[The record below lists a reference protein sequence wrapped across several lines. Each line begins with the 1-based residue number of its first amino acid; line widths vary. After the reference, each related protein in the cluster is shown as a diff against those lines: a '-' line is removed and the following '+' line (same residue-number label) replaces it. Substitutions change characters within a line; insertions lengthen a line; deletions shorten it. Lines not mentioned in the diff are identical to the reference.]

1 MFKHILD
8 WFNKPE
14 TQEAPSNQ
22 TERAIAALMVEVA
35 LADDSIE
42 PQERD
47 KLPEMLRQ
55 HTGLT
60 TQECLGLIESAEQ
73 EVDHAV
79 SLYEFTQHLDK
90 TLEIDKKCELI
101 TRLWQISLADNE
113 IDRYEEHTIR
123 KIADLLHLRHS
134 EFMQCKHQA
143 LEAHG

>member
-8 WFNKPE
+8 WFSTPE
-14 TQEAPSNQ
+14 TQETPSDQ

-35 LADDSIE
+35 LADDNIE
-42 PQERD
+42 AQERE
-47 KLPEMLRQ
+47 KLPELLRQ

-60 TQECLGLIESAEQ
+60 TQECLGLIDSAEQ

-90 TLEIDKKCELI
+90 TLEIDKKCELV
-101 TRLWQISLADNE
+101 TRLWLISLADNE

-134 EFMQCKHQA
+134 EFMQCKQKA
-143 LEAHG
+143 LNAHG

>member
-8 WFNKPE
+8 WFSAPE
-14 TQEAPSNQ
+14 TQETPSDQ

-35 LADDSIE
+35 LADDNIE
-42 PQERD
+42 AQERE
-47 KLPEMLRQ
+47 KLPELLRQ

-60 TQECLGLIESAEQ
+60 TQECLGLIDSAAQ

-90 TLEIDKKCELI
+90 TLEIDKKCELV
-101 TRLWQISLADNE
+101 TRLWLISLADNE

-134 EFMQCKHQA
+134 EFMQCKQKA
-143 LEAHG
+143 LNTHG